1 MTAERAVTPVAAL
14 DCGTNSLRLLLAELR
29 PGGGLVELLRR
40 TEIVRLGQG
49 VDSTGAFADAAL
61 TRMFD
66 VLDDYATVL
75 ADAGVGPD
83 RTRMVATSAARDVS
97 NREAFLAGV
106 RARVRVEPEVITG
119 DREARLSFVGA
130 LSSPVVRAQLPPG
143 PVLVVDIGGGSTELV
158 IGDRGGRV
166 DSAGSLPMGSVRL
179 TERFFTGGRP
189 SAADL
194 ADAAAYVDG
203 LLDGADLDL
212 SLVRSAVGVAGTIVT
227 IAWLSGVADADPQH
241 VDGTVVPRERLDAVL
256 ARLSAM
262 SAGEIRAIPGMHPGR
277 ADVITA
283 GALIAARIVARLP
296 VTGLGVSIAD
306 ILDGLALE
314 LLDVAPS
321 NERGSAR

>member
-61 TRMFD
+61 TRTFD

-97 NREAFLAGV
+97 NRDAFLAGV
-106 RARVRVEPEVITG
+106 LARVRVEPEVITG

-166 DSAGSLPMGSVRL
+166 DSADSLPMGSVRL
-179 TERFFTGGRP
+179 TERFLTGGRP

-212 SLVRSAVGVAGTIVT
+212 SLVRSAVGVAGTVVT

-241 VDGTVVPRERLDAVL
+241 VDGTVIPRERLDAVL

-321 NERGSAR
+321 HERGSAR

>member
-61 TRMFD
+61 TRTFD

-97 NREAFLAGV
+97 NRDAFLAGV
-106 RARVRVEPEVITG
+106 LARVRVEPEVITG
-119 DREARLSFVGA
+119 DREARLSYVGA
-130 LSSPVVRAQLPPG
+130 LSTPVVRAQLPPG

-166 DSAGSLPMGSVRL
+166 DSADSLPMGSVRL
-179 TERFFTGGRP
+179 TERFLTGGRP

-212 SLVRSAVGVAGTIVT
+212 SLVRSAVGVAGTVVT

-241 VDGTVVPRERLDAVL
+241 VDGTVIPRERLDAVL

-321 NERGSAR
+321 HERGSAR